1 MGVSGTKGEEG
12 IRVVINFISR
22 PTVLSGRAGWM
33 YVCMYICMR
42 MNACNAVVVYGVMY
56 PALSAKCRLPPSPRG
71 ALHRC
76 VYAFSWVKNV

>member
-33 YVCMYICMR
+33 YVCIY
-42 MNACNAVVVYGVMY
+42 V
-56 PALSAKCRLPPSPRG
+56 
-71 ALHRC
+71 C
-76 VYAFSWVKNV
+76 V